1 MNAVQNI
8 SSQRN
13 LTIIP
18 FQPVAKLLSSKV
30 EAIDFSRLR
39 HKYTA
44 SSEAEMTEQEW
55 DFSEQEYRRFLD
67 LKVLYP
73 GVSLVPSKIVDKIWH
88 AHILDTKSYRED
100 CQLVFGKF
108 MDHFPYFGIY
118 GKEDYASLQ
127 SSFSKTVSLYEKHYG
142 PYPSGSPL
150 NTASRCEDHAC
161 HVPSECACR
170 VEGACK

>member
-8 SSQRN
+8 SLQRN
-13 LTIIP
+13 LSVTP
-18 FQPVAKLLSSKV
+18 FQPIAKLLSSKV

-73 GVSLVPSKIVDKIWH
+73 GVSLVPSKVVDKIWH

-127 SSFSKTVSLYEKHYG
+127 SAFSKTVSLYEKHYG

>member
-127 SSFSKTVSLYEKHYG
+127 SAFSKTVSLYEKHYG